1 MEKLLIEIETQYHIP
16 RGTLRSAIS
25 RKQVRA
31 AKRGGILV
39 VDDADTSFQH
49 FLIHYQPRQPSMQ
62 RFASEDGTVRKEQ
75 QDGEE

>member
-1 MEKLLIEIETQYHIP
+1 MEKLLIEIETEYHIP

-39 VDDADTSFQH
+39 VDDADISFQH
-49 FLIHYQPRQPSMQ
+49 FLRHYQRRQPSMQ
-62 RFASEDGTVRKEQ
+62 RFARENGAVRKEQ
-75 QDGEE
+75 QGG